1 MWTHHVYFPVRDDHE
16 HKRGQER
23 DESEVLSNIFRHVSP
38 TRIRTYE
45 APAGG
50 KYKRQRTHADKGPE
64 RNAYAVAPASRIIAT
79 EYHVANA
86 CVQQN
91 QTHIRNDVKRD
102 PNKLVA
108 DPCVPNVTFTLGRDR
123 PQIYR

>member
-1 MWTHHVYFPVRDDHE
+1 MRTHHVYFPVRDDHE
-16 HKRGQER
+16 HRGVQER
-23 DESEVLSNIFRHVSP
+23 DYSEVLSNVLRHVSP

-50 KYKRQRTHADKGPE
+50 KCKRQCTRAGKDPE
-64 RNAYAVAPASRIIAT
+64 HNVYAVAPASHIVAT

-91 QTHIRNDVKRD
+91 QRHFQRDCKRD

-108 DPCVPNVTFTLGRDR
+108 DPCVPNVTFTLGRDH
-123 PQIYR
+123 PQKYQ